1 MGPKVIFELERRRVV
16 LEVERAP
23 LQDFHVAITL
33 DVIGK
38 DLSRDYNRW
47 VPQQPAEKM
56 HVLSLSDDDKTSE
69 TAVNLLTDEG
79 KEVIVKQEIKQI
91 VAVKVGSDKAT
102 LGMFTNESDD
112 VALYSYVS
120 RDKTITPI
128 NFKIILEKRRKN
140 PERAPYPF

>member
-1 MGPKVIFELERRRVV
+1 
-16 LEVERAP
+16 
-23 LQDFHVAITL
+23 
-33 DVIGK
+33 
-38 DLSRDYNRW
+38 
-47 VPQQPAEKM
+47 M